1 MFYVLLMTCCQGLAA
16 LSGQHGQMVV
26 GRVGWGPSHFTQCQ
40 QGQRLLDSM
49 LQVGCHWSTP
59 VT

>member
-1 MFYVLLMTCCQGLAA
+1 MTCCQGLAA

-26 GRVGWGPSHFTQCQ
+26 GRVGWVPSHFTQCQ

-49 LQVGCHWSTP
+49 LQVGCHWSTA